1 MNYKSLLLILLIVV
15 LVVVLA
21 YNRREL
27 FESENNFCDG
37 ENDVKYVIFYPKSA
51 DKVRA
56 NAKAIACNVRQYD
69 TDTENTT
76 TENTTTGMFVF
87 RSAEM
92 SNIAVEMGQPFELN
106 LMCKIKGNGPV
117 FTGDNWKVV
126 AESDEIILQ
135 VENKAF
141 KIPRSSSESSI
152 ELSYDSFSDNLVM
165 LRVDGDDSTVKE
177 VNAETAL
184 SFSRFDIGKADSN
197 YFNGNIG
204 NIVVLDSK
212 LVKGE
217 TPATPQATLLGTQ
230 TTQTTQ
236 DTGNDTNDSD
246 DDFDA
251 ILQFIMDLEA
261 FTNYSDSNTSNTEHF
276 QGNMLQPTNFNT
288 VKIKVG
294 DDNELS
300 FLKNKMVQSKG
311 EFDAAI
317 ENNESNAVK
326 LSKALITKSYEF
338 IIKPLT
344 LKMNEFNNYTI
355 SKLEVPTINCREDEV
370 LKACMYFNDEQALI
384 RYKFTYNPV
393 DGMVSVKSQM
403 EKFITNALNANL
415 VKNYFNNSPNKMDIL
430 NNIKEEI
437 NESFTQLKNRFSD
450 AFFIYFELDFNVSTD
465 NYNFYL
471 RSVENTSPDVYMGE
485 ETPATNTPAA
495 TTPVAT
501 TPAATTPPGE
511 LYPPETPPRLLNC
524 SFNAHGDKEIGCVK
538 TCLDNTNINNCDPM
552 ACINKCEKCEDMSLC
567 RWLQDRTQYQESQ
580 SCQFD
585 ANIDN
590 TTQTEYDCIQLCNKS
605 ENVNCSQ
612 NVCKNLC
619 QRCSN
624 EENCPWV
631 REEREYSADI
641 QNIDY
646 PSAPIVSG
654 IPGDRKITLKW
665 RVNSKGGSDIEK
677 FIFMV
682 FKTNDHN
689 VGMRVEIAHNTV
701 ENNSGL
707 YTHTIETLENNV
719 NYTTSIAAVNKRG
732 LSAMSKPLVL
742 KPFVYDEEVIV
753 DNTLNTSN
761 IIQMERDRLVDEI
774 MTKIENKNYNDLSN
788 EIAEVSKIEES
799 LQESRDKKTDL
810 FSQLKKIGKVV
821 LSA

>member
-37 ENDVKYVIFYPKSA
+37 ENDIKYVIFYPKSA
-51 DKVRA
+51 EKNRD
-56 NAKAIACNVRQYD
+56 NAKAIACNVREYD
-69 TDTENTT
+69 TN
-76 TENTTTGMFVF
+76 TGMFVF

-106 LMCKIKGNGPV
+106 LMCKIKGNGPI
-117 FTGDNWKVV
+117 FTGNNWKVV
-126 AESDEIILQ
+126 AASDKIILQ
-135 VENKAF
+135 VENQTIQ
-141 KIPRSSSESSI
+141 IPRSSSESSI
-152 ELSYDSFSDNLVM
+152 ELSYDSFSNNLVM
-165 LRVDGDDSTVKE
+165 FRLDGDDSTVKE
-177 VNAETAL
+177 INAETAL
-184 SFSRFDIGKADSN
+184 SFSRFDIGKADDN

-204 NIVVLDSK
+204 NIVVLDTK

-217 TPATPQATLLGTQ
+217 LPATLSGTQ
-230 TTQTTQ
+230 TTQANQ

-246 DDFDA
+246 DEFDA
-251 ILQFIMDLEA
+251 ILQFIMGLEA
-261 FTNYSDSNTSNTEHF
+261 FTNYGDSNTSNTEHF
-276 QGNMLQPTNFNT
+276 QGNMRQPTNFNT

-300 FLKNKMVQSKG
+300 FLKNMMDQSKG

-393 DGMVSVKSQM
+393 DGMLSVKSQM

-437 NESFTQLKNRFSD
+437 NESLTQLKNRFSD

-465 NYNFYL
+465 DYNFYL

-485 ETPATNTPAA
+485 DTNTPAA
-495 TTPVAT
+495 TTPAAT

-524 SFNAHGDKEIGCVK
+524 SFNAHGDKELGCVK
-538 TCLDNTNINNCDPM
+538 TCLDNKNINNCDPM

-590 TTQTEYDCIQLCNKS
+590 TTQTEYDCIQLCNQT

-654 IPGDRKITLKW
+654 IPGDKKITLKW

-677 FIFMV
+677 FIFMI

-689 VGMRVEIAHNTV
+689 VGMRVEVAHNTV

-707 YTHTIETLENNV
+707 YTHTIGTLENNL
-719 NYTTSIAAVNKRG
+719 NYTVSIAAVNKRG

-742 KPFVYDEEVIV
+742 KPFVYNEEVVV